1 MYYALLPAHPLAE
14 DARPVLNS
22 CASSKRR
29 ELNDPR
35 YLRPAAPMD
44 PASSFTSELCT
55 VTTALG
61 DDGACA
67 RVRVLPHAII
77 S

>member
-1 MYYALLPAHPLAE
+1 
-14 DARPVLNS
+14 
-22 CASSKRR
+22 
-29 ELNDPR
+29 
-35 YLRPAAPMD
+35 MD

-67 RVRVLPHAII
+67 RVRILPHAII